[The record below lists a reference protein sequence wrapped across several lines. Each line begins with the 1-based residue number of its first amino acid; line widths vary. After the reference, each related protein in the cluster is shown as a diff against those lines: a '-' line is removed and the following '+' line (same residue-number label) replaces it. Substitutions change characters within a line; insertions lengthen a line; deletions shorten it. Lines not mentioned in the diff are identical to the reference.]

1 MSQLSSRDSTATD
14 IRIRAAVTFLII
26 QSIIAWCGTYSSAV
40 TNLTTM
46 LKYHTLLDGVI
57 LISTFVMVLAF
68 STLASYISLLSWLLD
83 GITLFLMFQ
92 AITKC
97 FDIYQSRACFSTIP
111 QDIITLSLL
120 VLVCIFDFFQY
131 NALVQLRE
139 YLNKKAQPS
148 IEHHILQRRAR
159 LLHLW
164 SLPFA
169 IGILVSEVI
178 LAVDSSTVEALASPI
193 YLHIALDP
201 ILTYTA
207 TQNKP
212 AILHVLGLILSVLLF
227 GADGMNFWNLGR
239 VNTTYLA
246 YKEWCLYTL
255 LVFDVLVIGVRIYIA
270 SYKPEVITLLSAEAN
285 KAKWKVKKIL
295 NPTKPVKKQT

>member
-1 MSQLSSRDSTATD
+1 MTQLSSRDATATD
-14 IRIRAAVTFLII
+14 IRIRAAVTFIII

-68 STLASYISLLSWLLD
+68 TTLASYITLLSWLLD

-92 AITKC
+92 AVTKC
-97 FDIYQSRACFSTIP
+97 FDIYQSKACFSTIP

-120 VLVCIFDFFQY
+120 VLVCVFDFFQY
-131 NALVQLRE
+131 NALVELRE

-169 IGILVSEVI
+169 VGILVSEVI

-201 ILTYTA
+201 VLTYTA
-207 TQNKP
+207 TQNNP
-212 AILHVLGLILSVLLF
+212 AILHVLGLILSVLLL

-255 LVFDVLVIGVRIYIA
+255 LVFDILVIGVRTYIA

-285 KAKWKVKKIL
+285 KAKWKVKNLL
-295 NPTKPVKKQT
+295 NPTEGVKKQT

>member
-1 MSQLSSRDSTATD
+1 MTQLSSRDATATD
-14 IRIRAAVTFLII
+14 IRIRAAVTFIII

-68 STLASYISLLSWLLD
+68 TTLASYITLLSWLLD

-92 AITKC
+92 AVTKC
-97 FDIYQSRACFSTIP
+97 FDIYQSKACFSTIP

-120 VLVCIFDFFQY
+120 VLVCVFDFFQY
-131 NALVQLRE
+131 NALVELRE

-169 IGILVSEVI
+169 VGILVSEVI

-201 ILTYTA
+201 VLTYTA
-207 TQNKP
+207 TQNNP
-212 AILHVLGLILSVLLF
+212 AILHVLGLILSVLLL

-255 LVFDVLVIGVRIYIA
+255 LVFDILVIGVRTYIA

-285 KAKWKVKKIL
+285 KAKWKVKKLL
-295 NPTKPVKKQT
+295 NPTEGVKKQT

>member
-68 STLASYISLLSWLLD
+68 STLASYISLLSWVLD

>member
-1 MSQLSSRDSTATD
+1 MSQLSSRDATATD

-68 STLASYISLLSWLLD
+68 TTLASYITLLSWLLD

-92 AITKC
+92 AVTKC

-111 QDIITLSLL
+111 QDIITLSLM
-120 VLVCIFDFFQY
+120 VLVCVFDFFQY
-131 NALVQLRE
+131 NALVELRE

-169 IGILVSEVI
+169 VGILVSEVI

-212 AILHVLGLILSVLLF
+212 AILHVLGLILSVLLL

-239 VNTTYLA
+239 VKTTYLA

-255 LVFDVLVIGVRIYIA
+255 LVFDVLVIGVRTYIA

-295 NPTKPVKKQT
+295 NPVVGVKKQT